1 MAGALRGRSTNLNRA
16 QLTGTVAAG
25 AGTTVIATGPGTIL
39 QVVITTAGT
48 AGTDTLIYDNAT
60 TNSGNVIGRIPGTCP
75 VGAVFNFGS
84 AASGPDNIGSDYS
97 LGLTFVQIASGPA
110 FTVYYM

>member
-1 MAGALRGRSTNLNRA
+1 MAVATKGRSTNLNRA

-25 AGTTVIATGPGTIL
+25 AGTTVIATGPGTL
-39 QVVITTAGT
+39 LAAVITTAGT
-48 AGTDTLIYDNAT
+48 AATDTLIYDNAT

-75 VGAVFNFGS
+75 VGATFNFGS
-84 AASGPDNIGSDYS
+84 DGTGPGNIGSDYG
-97 LGLTFVQIASGPA
+97 LGLTFVQIANGPA